1 MNKIT
6 AIGEIIFDVYP
17 QEKKIGGAPLNFIY
31 HINKL
36 TDNGILISRVGKD
49 NAGQEAISFLQKNR
63 IPVKFVQIDNE
74 YGTGSAFAN
83 LDENKIPHW
92 EIPTDQAYD
101 FINIPP
107 EAGQIIEETSCFY
120 FGSLAQRMERSRAT
134 IQSFFEKKDI
144 KYFLDLNIRQD
155 YYSKHIIDASL
166 SAANIL
172 KVNEDELRLLHNLF
186 FIGKFNIKECAV
198 SIMESFSI
206 EFLAVTMGA
215 NGAYLF
221 SKENFDYYNN
231 STIKISDTVG
241 AGDAYSAILAIGY
254 LKCWDISKINKLA
267 SQFAGEII
275 GIPGALPTDDYIY
288 ERFRKYIRD

>member
-1 MNKIT
+1 
-6 AIGEIIFDVYP
+6 
-17 QEKKIGGAPLNFIY
+17 
-31 HINKL
+31 
-36 TDNGILISRVGKD
+36 
-49 NAGQEAISFLQKNR
+49 
-63 IPVKFVQIDNE
+63 
-74 YGTGSAFAN
+74 
-83 LDENKIPHW
+83 
-92 EIPTDQAYD
+92 
-101 FINIPP
+101 
-107 EAGQIIEETSCFY
+107 
-120 FGSLAQRMERSRAT
+120 MERSRAT